1 MKTAVLISSYK
12 RLNDLTR
19 QIFSFRQQT
28 CKDLHLFVAVK
39 GISEYAFEREF
50 KPLFHSLLEEDFLT
64 LRHYPNKNQ
73 LSNLLDTIRGENID
87 DYDLFLKVDDD
98 DSYELHYVEDIVRF
112 HQQRPPTHS
121 SRYQPGSLGKITVLQ
136 SYCPVR
142 QQGHDWSGNSMALRK
157 HVIEILFQ
165 IEADPTLD
173 TLSRFM
179 ENPANRLNFG
189 FHTNELIESILKEKK
204 ELDERFDYIFK
215 QKRPFHLIVNKT
227 NLSLTRDADYFLS
240 REFRMA
246 NDNLSKGDHLWEH
259 HLILNYKRWHEEV
272 LLFHNKIINS
282 HNGKKGDLLS
292 FSDNHLQV
300 KWEDEATETFVK
312 TENKTWNLVR
322 KKQYDMLVVSLPD
335 NKKKRAN
342 IIERFAEQ
350 NLSFEFVD
358 GVKIADIKDVRKEE
372 QSDLE
377 AYNLEH
383 LKTSPQ
389 YILRAVGCKRAMIKA
404 IRKAADHDSWV
415 IIFQDDV
422 HLTRDFSEKLNMV
435 ITQVESD
442 IPDCGVILLH
452 KRGPEY
458 PIGKLYNYIGSD
470 VRSMAGFA
478 VHPEFA
484 PKFAEIMD
492 AWNGEDDRIWWELA
506 KHDSYMLPCAQ
517 IQGRLIRNNQKG
529 SDIISGIDDLQYYWK

>member
-50 KPLFHSLLEEDFLT
+50 KPLFQTLQHEGFLT

-87 DYDLFLKVDDD
+87 GYDLFLKVDDD
-98 DSYELHYVEDIVRF
+98 DSYEPHYVEDIVRF
-112 HQQRPPTHS
+112 HKQQPPSHS
-121 SRYQPGSLGKITVLQ
+121 SRYQPGHLGKTTVLQ
-136 SYCPVR
+136 NYCPVMR
-142 QQGHDWSGNSMALRK
+142 QGHDWSGNSLALRK
-157 HVIEILFQ
+157 HVLEILFQ
-165 IEADPTLD
+165 IEASPTPE

-179 ENPANRLNFG
+179 ENPDKRLNFS
-189 FHTNELIESILKEKK
+189 FHTNELIESILKEKE
-204 ELDERFDYIFK
+204 ELDERFGYIFK
-215 QKRPFHLIVNKT
+215 QRRPFHLIVNKT
-227 NLSLTRDADYFLS
+227 NLSLTRDNNFFLS
-240 REFRMA
+240 REFREA
-246 NDNLSKGDHLWEH
+246 NDNLSTDSHLWEH
-259 HLILNYKRWHEEV
+259 HLVLNYKRWHEEI
-272 LLFHNKIINS
+272 LLFNKKILNS
-282 HNGKKGDLLS
+282 SNNQKGDLLS
-292 FSDNHLQV
+292 FSDNHLQI
-300 KWEDEATETFVK
+300 KWESGATETFVK
-312 TENKTWNLVR
+312 TDNKTWNLVR
-322 KKQYDMLVVSLPD
+322 KRQYDMLVVSLPD
-335 NKKKRAN
+335 NREKRAN
-342 IIERFAEQ
+342 IKQRFIEQ

-358 GVKIADIKDVRKEE
+358 GVKIEDIRDIRKEE
-372 QSDLE
+372 KSDLE
-377 AYNLEH
+377 AYHLGH
-383 LKTSPQ
+383 LKESPQ

-404 IRKAADHDSWV
+404 IRAAASHDSWV

-422 HLTRDFSEKLNMV
+422 CLTRDFSEKVNMV

-458 PIGKLYNYIGSD
+458 PTDKLYNYIGAD

-484 PKFAEIMD
+484 PKFVEILE
-492 AWNGEDDRIWWELA
+492 AWNGEEDRIWLELV

-517 IQGRLIRNNQKG
+517 IKGGLIQNNQRG
-529 SDIISGIDDLQYYWK
+529 SDIISGIDELQHFWK